1 MTFNDIRVIG
11 PVCGTPRGIHVDIVV
26 ATQHTALS
34 VYNISTGPQTKA
46 GWTLI
51 FASDHGPPIK
61 LSTLPVEIEREINA
75 VPFTVY
81 GFDSTVSRRHDNE
94 CCNKIFKVGWKLT
107 ESVGSPES

>member
-1 MTFNDIRVIG
+1 MTFYDIRVIG

-26 ATQHTALS
+26 ATQHTAFELT

-51 FASDHGPPIK
+51 FASDHRPPIK

-81 GFDSTVSRRHDNE
+81 GFDSTMSRQHDNE
-94 CCNKIFKVGWKLT
+94 CGNKIFKLGR
-107 ESVGSPES
+107 